1 MAGSAGAEAGG
12 GGGVGMGQK
21 PGGGGGGVGRAG
33 PAAGAC
39 RVRPSLSR
47 HLLVP
52 GLWRHRSTLPTACSG
67 FPSVSRVAQL
77 LNGII
82 HSH

>member
-52 GLWRHRSTLPTACSG
+52 GLWRHKL
-67 FPSVSRVAQL
+67 FYL
-77 LNGII
+77 IL
-82 HSH
+82 